1 MADPEG
7 KVALL
12 AGASG
17 LVGGHVLTALLDAPD
32 FTRVYAVTRRP
43 LGREHPRLANRI
55 VPFEQLEQ
63 QLKGLVCHVA
73 FCCLGASRR
82 ASASEQDLRRIEL
95 APVLAFA
102 RAAAAAGAQRF
113 VLVSCAGA
121 EAGGRRALSRIKA
134 EAERTIEALGFASL
148 DILQPG
154 PLLGLRR
161 ELHLGDLAG
170 SLAALVLS
178 PLYVGPR
185 EPLRPIPARTVA
197 AAMLGA
203 TRSGRRGVYR
213 YTYAGIQSLSDA
225 RPAPRPAPARTAKGG
240 AAQPPGAPRR

>member
-17 LVGGHVLTALLDAPD
+17 LIGGHLLTALLEAPD

-43 LGREHPRLANRI
+43 LGRDHPRLANRI
-55 VPFEQLEQ
+55 VQFDKLEQ
-63 QLKGLVCHVA
+63 QLKGLVCQVA

-82 ASASEQDLRRIEL
+82 DSQQEQMQRRIEFGH
-95 APVLAFA
+95 VLAFA
-102 RAAAAAGAQRF
+102 RAAAEAGAQRL
-113 VLVSCAGA
+113 VLVSCAGTDLLA
-121 EAGGRRALSRIKA
+121 RRRTLRVKA
-134 EAERTIEALGFASL
+134 ETEQALEALGFASL

-154 PLLGLRR
+154 PLIGLRR
-161 ELHLGDLAG
+161 ELQLPELAN
-170 SLAALVLS
+170 ALVALTLT
-178 PLYVGPR
+178 PLLTGAR
-185 EPLRPIPARTVA
+185 EARRAIPARTVA

-213 YTYAGIQSLSDA
+213 YTYAGIQALASL
-225 RPAPRPAPARTAKGG
+225 RPAARAAPPRTAK
-240 AAQPPGAPRR
+240 PGASRS